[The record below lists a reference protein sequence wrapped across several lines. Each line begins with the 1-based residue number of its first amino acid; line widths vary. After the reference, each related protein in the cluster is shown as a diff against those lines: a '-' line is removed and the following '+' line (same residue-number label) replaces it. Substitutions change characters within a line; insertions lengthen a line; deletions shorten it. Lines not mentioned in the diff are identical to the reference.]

1 METYEKV
8 RTMRE
13 LNQWSQEEMAE
24 KLGMSATGY
33 AKIERGKSK
42 INLDKLQQIANIFNI
57 NVSELVDN
65 NKPWVCLI
73 GDNNYNLS
81 HVYGSENLA
90 LENEKLKLVIHHKEE
105 LLKQKEDEIMLLKK
119 LIEVLEKN
127 RT

>member
-13 LNQWSQEEMAE
+13 INQWSQEEMAE
-24 KLGMSATGY
+24 KLGMSTTGY

-57 NVSELVDN
+57 NVRELIEND
-65 NKPWVCLI
+65 KPWVCVI

-81 HVYGSENLA
+81 HIYSNENLV
-90 LENEKLKLVIHHKEE
+90 LENEKLKLIIQHKDE
-105 LLKQKEDEIMLLKK
+105 LLKQKEDEIAVLKK
-119 LIEVLEKN
+119 LVAVFEAK
-127 RT
+127 